1 MTDGPMTMIG
11 NGHLTVLDLLEV
23 KPDTFK
29 PEDVTA
35 LEEMAR
41 KAVPEYEKRMAAHV
55 NAQEY
60 EGQLTRTLIEVTGL
74 HSQAT
79 EEAQHVLLAS
89 ADEVISM
96 TSACDVKALAARL
109 RPAQDQ
115 VQLLADT
122 KDLLQHKR
130 IPAACI
136 QTLEAALNLRKVEE
150 LLASIAASLS
160 HARTLATLI
169 KSGIFRNDN
178 RVAVISEETEAL
190 RATAK
195 TAAYQT
201 GLAEEALREK
211 RKRQLATEQT
221 RKAKG
226 EITRAEVAAA
236 IPRYA
241 GHPAQ

>member
-23 KPDTFK
+23 RPDTFK

-41 KAVPEYEKRMAAHV
+41 ETFPEYKKRMATHV
-55 NAQEY
+55 GAQEY
-60 EGQLTRTLIEVTGL
+60 ESQLARTLAELDGL
-74 HSQAT
+74 HSQAAQ
-79 EEAQHVLLAS
+79 EARHMLLAS

-96 TSACDVKALAARL
+96 TSTCDVTALATRL

-115 VQLLADT
+115 VQLLADA
-122 KDLLQHKR
+122 KDLLQFKR
-130 IPAACI
+130 IPAGRI
-136 QTLEAALNLRKVEE
+136 QTLEALLNLRRAEE

-160 HARTLATLI
+160 HAQTLNKLI
-169 KSGIFRNDN
+169 TAGIFRNDN
-178 RVAVISEETEAL
+178 RVAVISEQTEAL

-195 TAAYQT
+195 EAARQT
-201 GLAEEALREK
+201 GMAEDALREE
-211 RKRQLATEQT
+211 RKRQATAVQQRMAT
-221 RKAKG
+221 G
-226 EITRAEVAAA
+226 TITRAEVAAS
-236 IPRYA
+236 IPVYG